1 MKNLAIRWL
10 IGVVAVYACVRITN
24 GIGLTLGWPD
34 TWRLVVFVPVLA
46 LINGSLGSIIRL
58 LTVPVTCI
66 TLGLFGFVV
75 NAIVFWTAV
84 VLTGG
89 KTNFWG
95 ALFGSVCV
103 TVFSSTISWLIK
115 DNQGKDK

>member
-1 MKNLAIRWL
+1 MKNLAIRW
-10 IGVVAVYACVRITN
+10 IVGVVAVYACVRLTSSV
-24 GIGLTLGWPD
+24 GLRLEWPD
-34 TWRLVVFVPVLA
+34 TWRMIVFVPVLA

-58 LTVPVTCI
+58 LTVPVTCM

-84 VLTGG
+84 ELTGG
-89 KTNFWG
+89 KTDFWG

-103 TVFSSTISWLIK
+103 TVLSSIISWLIK
-115 DNQGKDK
+115 DTQGKDK